1 MPMKLRTLPKRTAAP
16 ARMLLMLAAVLLSV
30 SPAVLCAQS
39 VSFAG
44 ATTVIPLPGLSGAQG
59 IVVDRAGNIFGAFNS
74 RVVEI
79 TPAGVQTT
87 VPFTGLNGVSG
98 LALDTAGDLF
108 AADTANSRVLKLT
121 PAGVQ
126 TTVYTTP
133 DGVFPSGMTMDGA
146 GNLFILYGSGSMAT
160 DSSAVVKIAPGS
172 GGPGTGPVTVQ
183 PAELVFP
190 AAILVD
196 GAGNFYITDQGPLT
210 VLKLTPEG
218 VQTTVVT
225 GLKRPTG
232 LAMDAVGNIYVGDSE
247 GHQLVKLPADGSPQ
261 IQVPISIPTSP
272 EALAMTADGN
282 LVIAD
287 DVPSRLLEVYL
298 VSPNFNSVN
307 VCQAGQ
313 TAPSPCSAMLTLNYN
328 VNADGDLGT
337 AKVLTQGAPNLDF
350 TLAAGGTCAGAVTAG
365 STCTVNVTFAPQ
377 LAGVRAGAVQLTD
390 TSGNLLA
397 TTAVYGVGLGSQI
410 AYGPGTQIPLNL
422 SGGGFS
428 DAHAVAVDAAGNIF
442 IADSSNNR
450 VVKIPVGGG
459 PQTTVGTGLNEPFGV
474 AVDGAGNV
482 FIADNR
488 NARVV
493 EVPSGGGAQ
502 ITLPVS
508 GLTDPFGLA
517 LDGAGDLFI
526 SDGDNENVVKVPA
539 GGGPQTIVASD
550 GFEGV
555 AGIAVDGLGNL
566 FIADSIHNR
575 IVESPAGGGPLIT
588 LPVTGLSEPFGVAV
602 DAAGDLF
609 VTDFFNNRVVEL
621 PAGGG
626 AQITVATGVSLPTG
640 VAVSGAGDVFV
651 VGNALFEIQH
661 SQPPSFSFATTAG
674 GSTSTDSPQ
683 SVTVQSIGNQPLN
696 AIAPGLSIGP
706 SFAQV
711 AGSGTPADCTSSFSL
726 MPGATCNMSISFTPV
741 AGGLIQSAAV
751 LTDNALNGNPAAQ
764 SITLTGTGQ
773 DVTPTLSFGPIANQA
788 FGAAPFVVGATSN
801 STGAI
806 TYSVVSGPATISG
819 NIVTITGVGTVALQA
834 SQAAADGY
842 IAATAQASFMV
853 SAEIPTLTLAAIANQ
868 TYGTAPFAVS
878 ATSNSTGA
886 IAYSIVSGPATISG
900 NIVTLTGAGSVTL
913 QASQAAAGN
922 FAASTAQTSFTVN
935 ATKPTLTFAA
945 IANQTYGATPFAVS
959 ATSNSTGA
967 ITYSV
972 VSGPAT
978 ISGNIVTLTGAGSVT
993 LQASQVAAGNYA
1005 AATAQTSFTVTAAK
1019 PTLTFAA
1026 IANQNYGAAPFAVSA
1041 TSNSTGAITYS
1052 VVSGPATIS
1061 GNTVTLTGAGSVT
1074 LQASQVAA
1082 GNFAAASAQTS
1093 FAVNKEPQSITFHSI
1108 ASQML
1113 GTSVTVSASSSSG
1126 LAVSFT
1132 SLTTSV
1138 CTVSST
1144 QVTLLNTGTCT
1155 IQASQ
1160 AGTANYA
1167 AATPVTQSFTVL
1179 PGAGFT
1185 ITPIPTKETI
1195 KRGVLGA
1202 FILQL
1207 NSVKGFNGNVTLNCS
1222 GGPAGAKCA
1231 DFPQTVKVNG
1241 VALALS
1247 GILFPAKTTP
1257 GTYTITFTGTS
1268 GTLTNT
1274 ATAEF
1279 TVLK

>member
-1 MPMKLRTLPKRTAAP
+1 
-16 ARMLLMLAAVLLSV
+16 MLLMLVAVLLAA

-44 ATTVIPLPGLSGAQG
+44 APIVIPVTNLSSSQRM
-59 IVVDRAGNIFGAFNS
+59 VVDGAGNIFAADTFNS

-98 LALDTAGDLF
+98 LAIDTAGDLF
-108 AADTANSRVLKLT
+108 AADTANSRVVKIT

-126 TTVYTTP
+126 TTVYTAPNGVQP
-133 DGVFPSGMTMDGA
+133 DGLAIDGA
-146 GNLFILYGSGSMAT
+146 GNLFIVSNG
-160 DSSAVVKIAPGS
+160 SSAVVKIAAGS
-172 GGPGTGPVTVQ
+172 GGAATGPMTML
-183 PAELVFP
+183 PAGLIFP
-190 AAILVD
+190 AAVLVD
-196 GAGNFYITDQGPLT
+196 GAGNIYITDEGPLT
-210 VLKLTPEG
+210 VIKLTPEG

-232 LAMDAVGNIYVGDSE
+232 LAIDTVGNLFVGDSD
-247 GHQLVKLPADGSPQ
+247 GHQVVKLPADGSPL
-261 IQVPISIPTSP
+261 IKVPISSLNSP
-272 EALAMTADGN
+272 QALVMTRDGN
-282 LVIAD
+282 LLIAD
-287 DVPSRLLEVYL
+287 SVPNRLLEVYL
-298 VSPNFNSVN
+298 VSPNFKSVN

-313 TAPSPCSAMLTLNYN
+313 TAPSPCSATLTLNYN

-410 AYGPGTQIPLNL
+410 AYGPGTQL

-428 DAHAVAVDAAGNIF
+428 LPHAVAVDAAGNVF

-508 GLTDPFGLA
+508 GLRDPFGLA
-517 LDGAGDLFI
+517 VDGAGDLFI

-539 GGGPQTIVASD
+539 GGGPQTIVASG
-550 GFEGV
+550 GFVDV

-566 FIADSIHNR
+566 FIADAINNR

-609 VTDFFNNRVVEL
+609 ITDFLNDRVVEL

-626 AQITVATGVSLPTG
+626 AQITVATGFHLPEG

-651 VGNALFEIQH
+651 VGGLPGTLVEIQH

-683 SVTVQSIGNQPLN
+683 SVTIQSIGNQPLN
-696 AIAPGLSIGP
+696 AIAPGLSIGS

-726 MPGATCNMSISFTPV
+726 IPGATCNMSISFTPV
-741 AGGLIQSAAV
+741 TGGLIQSAAV
-751 LTDNALNGNPAAQ
+751 LTDNALNGNPATQ
-764 SITLTGTGQ
+764 SITLSGTGKE
-773 DVTPTLSFGPIANQA
+773 VTPTLSFTPIADQA
-788 FGAAPFVVGATSN
+788 YGAAPFVVSATSN

-853 SAEIPTLTLAAIANQ
+853 SAEISTLTLAAIANQ
-868 TYGTAPFAVS
+868 TYGAAPFAVS

-886 IAYSIVSGPATISG
+886 ITYSIVSGPATISG
-900 NIVTLTGAGSVTL
+900 NIVTLTGLGFVT
-913 QASQAAAGN
+913 
-922 FAASTAQTSFTVN
+922 V
-935 ATKPTLTFAA
+935 
-945 IANQTYGATPFAVS
+945 
-959 ATSNSTGA
+959 
-967 ITYSV
+967 
-972 VSGPAT
+972 
-978 ISGNIVTLTGAGSVT
+978 
-993 LQASQVAAGNYA
+993 QASQVAAGNYA
-1005 AATAQTSFTVTAAK
+1005 AGSTTTAFVVGPAK
-1019 PTLTFAA
+1019 PAITFAA
-1026 IANQNYGAAPFAVSA
+1026 IANQTYGAAPFAVSA

-1061 GNTVTLTGAGSVT
+1061 GNIVALTAVGSVTLQASQVAAGNYAAATAQTSFTVTAATPTLTFAPITSQTYGAAPFAVSATSNSSGAITYSVVSGPATITGSTVTLTGAGSVT

-1082 GNFAAASAQTS
+1082 GNYAAATAQTS

-1144 QVTLLNTGTCT
+1144 QVTLHNTGTCT

-1195 KRGVLGA
+1195 KRGVLAA

-1207 NSVKGFNGNVTLNCS
+1207 NSVRGFNGNVTLNCS

-1247 GILFPAKTTP
+1247 GILFPANTTP

>member
-1 MPMKLRTLPKRTAAP
+1 MKMKLRTLPKRTAAP
-16 ARMLLMLAAVLLSV
+16 ALMLLMLAAVLLAV

-39 VSFAG
+39 VNFAG

-59 IVVDRAGNIFGAFNS
+59 IVVDRAGNIFATFNS

-146 GNLFILYGSGSMAT
+146 GDLFILYGSGSMAT

-218 VQTTVVT
+218 VQTTVAT
-225 GLKRPTG
+225 GFKRPTG

-282 LVIAD
+282 LVIGD

-307 VCQAGQ
+307 ICQAGQ
-313 TAPSPCSAMLTLNYN
+313 TAPSPCSATLTLTYY

-350 TLAAGGTCAGAVTAG
+350 TLAAGGTCTGAVTAG

-390 TSGNLLA
+390 TSGNLLV

-410 AYGPGTQIPLNL
+410 AYGPGTQIPLSL
-422 SGGGFS
+422 SGVGS
-428 DAHAVAVDAAGNIF
+428 IPHAVAVDAAGNVF
-442 IADSSNNR
+442 IADSSNDR

-482 FIADNR
+482 FIADNQ

-502 ITLPVS
+502 ITVPVS
-508 GLTDPFGLA
+508 GLLDPIGLA

-526 SDGDNENVVKVPA
+526 SDADNENVVKVPA

-550 GFEGV
+550 GFVLV
-555 AGIAVDGLGNL
+555 AGIAVDGVGNL
-566 FIADSIHNR
+566 FIADGINNR
-575 IVESPAGGGPLIT
+575 IVEAPAGGAPLIT
-588 LPVTGLSEPFGVAV
+588 LPFTGLSEPLGVAV

-609 VTDFFNNRVVEL
+609 VTDFHNNRVEEL

-626 AQITVATGVSLPTG
+626 TQITVAIGVSLPEG
-640 VAVSGAGDVFV
+640 LAVSGAGDVFV
-651 VGNALFEIQH
+651 VGNALVEIQH
-661 SQPPSFSFATTAG
+661 SQPPSLSFATTAG

-683 SVTVQSIGNQPLN
+683 SVTIQSIGNQPLN

-706 SFAQV
+706 SFVQV

-726 MPGATCNMSISFTPV
+726 IPGATCNMSISFTPV

-751 LTDNALNGNPAAQ
+751 LTDNALNGNPATQ
-764 SITLTGTGQ
+764 SITLSGTGEG
-773 DVTPTLSFGPIANQA
+773 VTPTLSFGPIANQA
-788 FGAAPFVVGATSN
+788 YGAAP
-801 STGAI
+801 
-806 TYSVVSGPATISG
+806 
-819 NIVTITGVGTVALQA
+819 L
-834 SQAAADGY
+834 
-842 IAATAQASFMV
+842 
-853 SAEIPTLTLAAIANQ
+853 
-868 TYGTAPFAVS
+868 
-878 ATSNSTGA
+878 
-886 IAYSIVSGPATISG
+886 
-900 NIVTLTGAGSVTL
+900 
-913 QASQAAAGN
+913 
-922 FAASTAQTSFTVN
+922 
-935 ATKPTLTFAA
+935 
-945 IANQTYGATPFAVS
+945 AVS

-978 ISGNIVTLTGAGSVT
+978 ISGNIVTLIGAGSVT

-1005 AATAQTSFTVTAAK
+1005 AATAQTSFTV
-1019 PTLTFAA
+1019 
-1026 IANQNYGAAPFAVSA
+1026 
-1041 TSNSTGAITYS
+1041 
-1052 VVSGPATIS
+1052 
-1061 GNTVTLTGAGSVT
+1061 
-1074 LQASQVAA
+1074 
-1082 GNFAAASAQTS
+1082 
-1093 FAVNKEPQSITFHSI
+1093 NKEPQSITFQSI

-1113 GTSVTVSASSSSG
+1113 GTSVTVGASSSSG

-1247 GILFPAKTTP
+1247 GILFPANTTP